1 MVQDT
6 HTSYSSKVQ
15 ELCCCCCCA
24 QSLSCVLLFT
34 APWTVARQAPLSME
48 FSKQEYQSGLPF
60 LLQGIFLTQGS
71 NPRLRC
77 LLHWQACSLPLT
89 HLGSPQGSI
98 SPQNYS
104 QNCVYVCVCVCV
116 CVCECALMRIWNNFL
131 GPLNVIWFTKGS
143 VLPLCLFP
151 QPQVENSPRLESLE
165 GRTMTFILESQTAS
179 SVVWSVHSLF
189 VFLF

>member
-104 QNCVYVCVCVCV
+104 QNCVCVCVCTHEDLEQFSGAFKCHLIHKRV
-116 CVCECALMRIWNNFL
+116 
-131 GPLNVIWFTKGS
+131 S
-143 VLPLCLFP
+143 VASLPL
-151 QPQVENSPRLESLE
+151 SPTP
-165 GRTMTFILESQTAS
+165 G
-179 SVVWSVHSLF
+179 
-189 VFLF
+189 